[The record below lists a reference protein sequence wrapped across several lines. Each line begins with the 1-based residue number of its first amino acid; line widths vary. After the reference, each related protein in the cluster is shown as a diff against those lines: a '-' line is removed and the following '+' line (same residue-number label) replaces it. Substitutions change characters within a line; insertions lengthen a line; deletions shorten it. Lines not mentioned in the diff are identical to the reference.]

1 MIRTLNKKLNKST
14 QILIFLS
21 LFGFSLGLFNN
32 YRDLW
37 MNANNLNASSISR
50 VIGISSIITVLVL
63 LFFTLK
69 VSTSKL
75 KDGITIS
82 LILKMLTS
90 TILICLNNT
99 NKVVLIKFLMFFDIA
114 FTELILSSIY
124 PLIMTIN
131 KNDEIYTKKDVVESL
146 FNKLGFLIAS
156 IILGKTIGSKV
167 IDYNIC
173 YLLSVIFLFIS
184 FIVFTNIN
192 LKNNKANNN
201 LDLKESFK
209 YFNKNKVFLL
219 FLVTN
224 LISGIVWSSIM
235 GMPLLTLTEKLNFKP
250 EIASYIILFLGII
263 SNILAII
270 IVKYLKF
277 KNDHIN
283 MIFKFGLR
291 IIFYLL
297 IFLIGSKEIL
307 LIGIIYLLLSECI
320 YNFIFSGYFINKVD
334 EKYSLFLVVL
344 KYCTSLLGNGLGTII
359 CGITYNLDIK
369 YFALPAL
376 IIGIIHY
383 IIGTILI
390 TKKN

>member
-1 MIRTLNKKLNKST
+1 MIRILNKKLSKST
-14 QILIFLS
+14 QILIFLG

-156 IILGKTIGSKV
+156 II
-167 IDYNIC
+167 
-173 YLLSVIFLFIS
+173 
-184 FIVFTNIN
+184 
-192 LKNNKANNN
+192 
-201 LDLKESFK
+201 
-209 YFNKNKVFLL
+209 
-219 FLVTN
+219 
-224 LISGIVWSSIM
+224 
-235 GMPLLTLTEKLNFKP
+235 
-250 EIASYIILFLGII
+250 
-263 SNILAII
+263 
-270 IVKYLKF
+270 
-277 KNDHIN
+277 
-283 MIFKFGLR
+283 
-291 IIFYLL
+291 
-297 IFLIGSKEIL
+297 
-307 LIGIIYLLLSECI
+307 
-320 YNFIFSGYFINKVD
+320 
-334 EKYSLFLVVL
+334 
-344 KYCTSLLGNGLGTII
+344 
-359 CGITYNLDIK
+359 
-369 YFALPAL
+369 
-376 IIGIIHY
+376 
-383 IIGTILI
+383 
-390 TKKN
+390 

>member
-1 MIRTLNKKLNKST
+1 MTLNMIRTLNKKLSKST
-14 QILIFLS
+14 QILIFLG

-99 NKVVLIKFLMFFDIA
+99 NKIVLIKFLMFFDIA

-131 KNDEIYTKKDVVESL
+131 KNDEIYTKKDVIESL

-156 IILGKTIGSKV
+156 ILLGKIIGSRV

-184 FIVFTNIN
+184 FIIFANIN
-192 LKNNKANNN
+192 LKNNKDNNN

-209 YFNKNKVFLL
+209 YFNKNKVFIL
-219 FLVTN
+219 FLIAN

-235 GMPLLTLTEKLNFKP
+235 GMPLLTLTEKLDFKP
-250 EIASYIILFLGII
+250 ETASYIILFLGII

-291 IIFYLL
+291 IIF
-297 IFLIGSKEIL
+297 FT
-307 LIGIIYLLLSECI
+307 LS
-320 YNFIFSGYFINKVD
+320 
-334 EKYSLFLVVL
+334 
-344 KYCTSLLGNGLGTII
+344 T
-359 CGITYNLDIK
+359 
-369 YFALPAL
+369 
-376 IIGIIHY
+376 
-383 IIGTILI
+383 
-390 TKKN
+390 